1 MDRLSQALDKNVKI
15 MKSRVSNHAILGVI
29 IAFVAIIMATLLSSY
44 FQYGEIT
51 FITILESQKNNVTL
65 WFMDAMPF
73 VFAFWGQYT
82 SSIMAYEAST
92 MIIDQTAD
100 LRDLTVALE
109 YKAAHDATHDTV
121 TDLPNR
127 ILLLDRLEQAIQA
140 ARRQKSVL
148 GLFILDIDNFK
159 EIKDTLGHFSSDRL
173 LKQIVTRLQG
183 VVRKSD
189 TLARMGGDEFAILL
203 PMVKNK
209 EDIIRVIEKIQN
221 TFIEPFSIED
231 LGLEVQA
238 CIGIAMFPQH
248 GKEVD
253 TIIQRANVALCA
265 AKQDIKKYTIY
276 SNSLDKHNPH
286 RLTMM
291 GELRQAIEN
300 DELIL
305 HYQPK
310 INIQTRSIIG
320 VEALVR
326 WQHPEHGF
334 MPPDEFI
341 PMAERTGLIKPLS
354 IWVLNHALSQG
365 EKWHKQNLKLSIAI
379 NLSPTTFLDTELPNL
394 IIGMLS
400 LYDIPPDFVTLEI
413 TEGSMI
419 KDPDLAMEILER
431 LTRKGIKISIDDFG
445 TGYSSL
451 VYLKKMPA
459 SEVKIDKSFVTDM
472 LKNEN
477 DAVIVKS
484 IIDLGHNLGLKVVAE
499 GVEDKATADYLKTLG
514 CDLIQGYYFSK
525 PLSNDDFLNWLP
537 KKQEKE
543 LLRSSKISTGSRLIG
558 QN

>member
-1 MDRLSQALDKNVKI
+1 MKHFRQSHGIFFITSLLKLEVMDRLSQALNKNVKI
-15 MKSRVSNHAILGVI
+15 MKSRVSHYAILGVI
-29 IAFVAIIMATLLSSY
+29 IAFIAIILATLLSSH
-44 FQYGEIT
+44 FQYGEINLT
-51 FITILESQKNNVTL
+51 TILESQKNNVTL

-92 MIIDQTAD
+92 MIMDQTAD

-109 YKAAHDATHDTV
+109 YKAAHDATHDIV

-140 ARRQKSVL
+140 ARRQKSTL
-148 GLFILDIDNFK
+148 ALLIFNFDNFK
-159 EIKDTLGHFSSDRL
+159 EIHDTLGPFSSDRL
-173 LKQIVTRLQG
+173 LKQIVSRLQG
-183 VVRKSD
+183 VLRKSD
-189 TLARMGGDEFAILL
+189 TLARMGSDEFAILL
-203 PMVKNK
+203 PMVENK
-209 EDIIRVIEKIQN
+209 EAIINIIGKIQK
-221 TFIEPFSIED
+221 TFIEPFSIEG

-248 GKEVD
+248 GKDVD
-253 TIIQRANVALCA
+253 TILQRTNVALCA

-276 SNSLDKHNPH
+276 SNGLDKHNPH
-286 RLTMM
+286 HLTMV

-300 DELIL
+300 DELVL
-305 HYQPK
+305 HFQPK
-310 INIQTRSIIG
+310 INIQTRSISG

-334 MPPDEFI
+334 LPPDDFI

-365 EKWHKQNLKLSIAI
+365 EKWHQQNFKLSIAI
-379 NLSPTTFLDTELPNL
+379 NLSPATFLDPELPNL

-400 LYDIPPDFVTLEI
+400 LYDIPPNFVILEI

-419 KDPDLAMEILER
+419 KNPDLAMEILER
-431 LTRKGIKISIDDFG
+431 LTSKGIKISIDDFG

-472 LKNEN
+472 LKNDN

-499 GVEDKATADYLKTLG
+499 GVEDKQTAKYLKTLG
-514 CDLIQGYYFSK
+514 CDLLQGYYFSK
-525 PLSNDDFLNWLP
+525 PLSSNDFLNWLP
-537 KKQEKE
+537 K
-543 LLRSSKISTGSRLIG
+543 
-558 QN
+558 N